1 MGSLYK
7 RVIYI
12 RFVKTPCVIHQQVG
26 LDFTPRVVSSDAG
39 KDQQRQVLIRQ
50 VELAKRLGLPL

>member
-50 VELAKRLGLPL
+50 DN